1 MLTYRL
7 TIHCLYLL
15 NYNEIKM
22 KVLMPDISIP
32 KYITLC
38 MLFLFSATLSAKDVS
53 VRILDA
59 RTKKPVSN
67 AEVKNKA
74 DIVTQTDINGIF
86 VADNSQ
92 AEIVSVSAIGYLPIH
107 VDLKEKENVK
117 KLRKM

>member
-1 MLTYRL
+1 
-7 TIHCLYLL
+7 
-15 NYNEIKM
+15 M

-117 KLRKM
+117 NSIYYLTPDYFAEKTQLLY